1 MEYIECTHYK
11 MDLST
16 FTEDDLYKILLY
28 EDTRTQT
35 SDMLEALPVYLSYF
49 TNPTSPFHWRFAYR
63 RVANKIDF
71 YLHSAFDDA
80 LGIQIDLIPLV
91 VGIELLI
98 RKDELIIRYRFYD
111 ETIQTSA
118 YNKEELDKILNP
130 TEEEGDDNEE
140 VNLDDGSA
148 S

>member
-1 MEYIECTHYK
+1 

-16 FTEDDLYKILLY
+16 FTEDDLHKILLY

-35 SDMLEALPVYLSYF
+35 SNMLEALPVYLSYF
-49 TNPTSPFHWRFAYR
+49 TNPASPFHWRFAYR

-91 VGIELLI
+91 VGIELLV
-98 RKDELIIRYRFYD
+98 RKDELIIHYRFYD
-111 ETIQTSA
+111 ETVQTSV
-118 YNKEELDKILNP
+118 YNKEELDEILNP
-130 TEEEGDDNEE
+130 TEEEGDSNEE
-140 VNLDDGSA
+140 VNPDDGA
-148 S
+148 SSQRQKHYY